1 MKSTVIS
8 LAAGA
13 LIIAASQACGAEPL
27 KPLQREQIR
36 ARLVGKLLSDR
47 VHWSRR
53 LRGDGTMQMT
63 DMGKTGNGR
72 WKLDGNKLCFGRAQ
86 EAFDCYEV
94 WTSGAELR
102 LRSPG

>member
-1 MKSTVIS
+1 MKSTAAS

-13 LIIAASQACGAEPL
+13 LIIAASQACAAEPL

-36 ARLVGKLLSDR
+36 AKLVGKLLTDR

-63 DMGKTGNGR
+63 EGKTGNGR
-72 WKLDGNKLCFGRAQ
+72 WQLEGNKLCLGRAQ

-94 WTSGAELR
+94 WASGAELR
-102 LRSPG
+102 PRSAR